1 MAGDLVLRYLI
12 EGAKQSHKISI
23 RPVHV
28 DDLREHIFMV
38 EVDRFSDLV
47 PTHRY
52 LTILKVSISTAN
64 VSSPLSDRLRYVS

>member
-1 MAGDLVLRYLI
+1 
-12 EGAKQSHKISI
+12 
-23 RPVHV
+23 VHV